1 MSNGAWNAITS
12 LAFIALLAG
21 ASWWLAPRQPQ
32 WVSRD
37 GRRFITFACR
47 VDAGQGAPGRWV
59 RVHGRISGDRVSL
72 RQSAL
77 SAGRLSGEWILT
89 GVERDATHAVY
100 TLGPRDPVLV
110 RTRRDGA
117 LASLFDDMMRT

>member
-1 MSNGAWNAITS
+1 MSSGAWNAITS

-21 ASWWLAPRQPQ
+21 ASYWLAPRQPQ

-37 GRRFITFACR
+37 RRRFITFACR
-47 VDAGQGAPGRWV
+47 VDSGHGQPGRWV
-59 RVHGRISGDRVSL
+59 RVHGRISGERLSL

-89 GVERDATHAVY
+89 GVDRDDTHAVY

-110 RTRRDGA
+110 RTRRDGR
-117 LASLFDDMMRT
+117 LASLFDEMLRQ